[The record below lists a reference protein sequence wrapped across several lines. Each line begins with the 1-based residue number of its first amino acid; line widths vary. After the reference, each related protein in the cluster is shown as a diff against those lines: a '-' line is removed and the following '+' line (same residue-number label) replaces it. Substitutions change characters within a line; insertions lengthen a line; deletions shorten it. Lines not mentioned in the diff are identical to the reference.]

1 MIEQGGVL
9 AGPGEAR
16 TAAERPWSGGR
27 PWTAPAPLVASVVD
41 ARPGTAGARLLA
53 LRPGPAAVEEVE
65 PRPELAGTGADL
77 AVALAQI
84 DLDGPELTC
93 VGVQA
98 RAHLVDVA
106 VAAERVVAWA
116 SSVQA
121 RAVAALHR
129 QFVAEHDL
137 DQDEL
142 ADQLAGTGDPVA
154 KQPAADHPVTGH
166 RARGGRVSEE
176 LAVFHSAGRA
186 SAVCLS
192 LALGVSA
199 RSADRLLALALG
211 LAEVPDLADA
221 LAQGRVDVAQARVI
235 QESTTALAPTQRT
248 DLVARLVSDPED
260 PDAARTLVPELRE
273 AATPIWGVP
282 GHRLRPIIA
291 REIAALAPEA
301 VEDAEQVAERGRR
314 VAYYPPSPEH
324 SGALVLHGP
333 APQLAAVYD
342 RLDAGARAARQAGA
356 PQTLDQL
363 RYDLA
368 VGALTDGT
376 FGLTL
381 THHPPP
387 SQNHQPS
394 NHPSDQP
401 RSRTQPED
409 GTASRTRIG
418 IDIIVAADTLLGLD
432 QRPATL
438 RTAAGDVPISATAAR
453 RLAHDQDAT
462 WRRILT
468 DPATGIATDV
478 SPRYR
483 PARRVADYVTIRD
496 GHTSRF
502 PTSGARH
509 LELDHILEYDHHNP
523 ARGGPTTP
531 ANLASNGKRDHQA
544 KTDHLLTVTGN
555 ANQVLTYRTGA
566 GHTYPSRPHPYTE
579 PRPPDDS
586 APPY

>member
-9 AGPGEAR
+9 AGPGDADAR

-27 PWTAPAPLVASVVD
+27 PWTAPAPLVASVVE

-53 LRPGPAAVEEVE
+53 LRPGPAASGEVE

-142 ADQLAGTGDPVA
+142 ADQLAVNRGPATD
-154 KQPAADHPVTGH
+154 QPAAGH
-166 RARGGRVSEE
+166 RARGGRISEE
-176 LAVFHSAGRA
+176 LAVFHSAGQA

-211 LAEVPDLADA
+211 LAEVPDLTDA

-248 DLVARLVSDPED
+248 DLVARLVGDPEQ

-314 VAYYPPSPEH
+314 VAYYPPSPDR

-368 VGALTDGT
+368 VGALTHGT

-381 THHPPP
+381 THH
-387 SQNHQPS
+387 
-394 NHPSDQP
+394 HP
-401 RSRTQPED
+401 D

-468 DPATGIATDV
+468 DPATGIATDL

-483 PARRVADYVTIRD
+483 PARRIADYVTIRD